1 MGMEIQTIGVLT
13 SGGDAPGMNAAIRAV
28 VRTAINKGMRV
39 LGIRRG
45 YSGLLT
51 GDAFEM
57 NLRSVSDI
65 IQRGG
70 TILYTAR
77 CPEFTTEEGQDRAV
91 KMCKELGID
100 GLVVIGGDGSFRG
113 ARDLSVKG
121 IPCIG
126 IPGTI
131 DNDIAATEYS
141 IGFDTALNTVLQSV
155 DRIRDTSQSHD
166 RSSVAEV
173 MGRGAG
179 YIALHSG
186 IACGALSVL
195 VPEVPY
201 DFQRDIV
208 DKMKKTL
215 KAGKQHFVIIVA
227 EGVGH
232 TQELTKRIEEAT
244 GITSRLTVLGYVQR
258 GGVPTA
264 RERIM
269 ASRLGYRAVE
279 LLANGIGNRVVGL
292 QRDEIVDYDIVEAL
306 KMVKH
311 FDIDLYKMANVISL

>member
-1 MGMEIQTIGVLT
+1 MGMEIKTIGVLT

-100 GLVVIGGDGSFRG
+100 GLVAIGGDGSFRG

-166 RSSVAEV
+166 RCSVVEV